1 MSQKGQPEK
10 TNDARQAAFLVIL
23 RENKKLTNFNR
34 TIFCIIQIP
43 LGSQVK
49 IISCDISDGCFGL
62 NEIVDKIN
70 VFFLFCKFR
79 GEAVTLLV

>member
-34 TIFCIIQIP
+34 TIFCIMHILYALKSKLYLVIFP
-43 LGSQVK
+43 TGASVSMKSWTRLMS
-49 IISCDISDGCFGL
+49 
-62 NEIVDKIN
+62 
-70 VFFLFCKFR
+70 FFFSANSEEKL
-79 GEAVTLLV
+79 

>member
-34 TIFCIIQIP
+34 TIFCIIQIS
-43 LGSQVK
+43 LS
-49 IISCDISDGCFGL
+49 S
-62 NEIVDKIN
+62 
-70 VFFLFCKFR
+70 
-79 GEAVTLLV
+79 